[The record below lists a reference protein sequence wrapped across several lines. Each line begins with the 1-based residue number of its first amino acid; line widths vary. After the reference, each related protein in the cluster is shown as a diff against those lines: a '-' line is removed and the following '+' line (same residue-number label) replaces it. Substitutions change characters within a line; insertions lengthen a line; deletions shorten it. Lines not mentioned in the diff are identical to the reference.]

1 MTDATMH
8 LLPAITATIALLGL
22 AWGVLSWLL
31 NRINAIR
38 HEDRADIKEFVGS
51 QVGTLAHSIDGVR
64 VEVSG
69 IRADLHIVN
78 DRTVNHEAR
87 IGALERYDVVAQPTP
102 AKKSARKRAA

>member
-1 MTDATMH
+1 VTH
-8 LLPAITATIALLGL
+8 VVPYLTAAVAALAL
-22 AWGVLSWLL
+22 AWAMLSWLL
-31 NRINAIR
+31 TRLNAIR
-38 HEDRADIKEFVGS
+38 HEDRADIKEFVGT

-102 AKKSARKRAA
+102 AKKSAKRRTA

>member
-1 MTDATMH
+1 MTH
-8 LLPAITATIALLGL
+8 VVPYLTAAVAALAL
-22 AWGVLSWLL
+22 AWAMLSWLL
-31 NRINAIR
+31 TRLNAIR
-38 HEDRADIKEFVGS
+38 HEDRADIKEFVGT

-102 AKKSARKRAA
+102 AKKSAKRRTA

>member
-1 MTDATMH
+1 VTHVIPYLTVAVA
-8 LLPAITATIALLGL
+8 AIGLGW
-22 AWGVLSWLL
+22 AMLSWLL
-31 NRINAIR
+31 TRLNAIR
-38 HEDRADIKEFVGS
+38 HEDRADIKEFVGT

-102 AKKSARKRAA
+102 AKKSARKRAP

>member
-1 MTDATMH
+1 VTHVVPYLTVAV
-8 LLPAITATIALLGL
+8 AAIAL
-22 AWGVLSWLL
+22 AWAMLSWLL
-31 NRINAIR
+31 TRLNAIR
-38 HEDRADIKEFVGS
+38 HEDRADIKEFVGT

>member
-1 MTDATMH
+1 VTHVIPYLAVAVA
-8 LLPAITATIALLGL
+8 AIGLGW
-22 AWGVLSWLL
+22 AMLSWLL
-31 NRINAIR
+31 TRLNAIR
-38 HEDRADIKEFVGS
+38 HEDRADIKEFVGT

-102 AKKSARKRAA
+102 AKKSARKRAP